1 MFVRSSH
8 IAHAEVS
15 LETAKEVID
24 KNSAIFLNAQEIV
37 THRPAQLSHHTTL
50 PLHRDKHINYACS
63 CKKKKEYT
71 LTSQQSICH
80 MGVYRKAGEGPSRRR
95 IDL

>member
-63 CKKKKEYT
+63 CKKKRNT
-71 LTSQQSICH
+71 LSLHSSPFVTWVFT
-80 MGVYRKAGEGPSRRR
+80 GKLARVPPDAE
-95 IDL
+95 